1 MIASRRVDFELTA
14 TQVELVERAK
24 AAGLEWKGLANEWDE
39 KNEAPF
45 DQVTVR
51 MGELGLL
58 GLLMPEEYGGLDL
71 TALEYALVVETL
83 MRTSTIWICAE
94 PTFLASG
101 PGAMMCMMSPNE
113 EVKKKYLPD
122 IVAGRAGVA
131 ISISEPNYGSD
142 MASLETTAIRDGDE
156 FVITGE
162 KKWITG
168 AIVNSLYATFVRFE
182 GIPGAKGIGAVLV
195 ERGTPGFEMQKGA
208 TFVGSRGVPH
218 GDIQYNEVR
227 VPAENLLFG
236 PGHFGTL
243 MRAFNIERLHNAACS
258 LGSAEAAFDEAI
270 AYTQE
275 REQFGQKIVEFQA
288 VYHELADMWTSIE
301 ASRYLLYRAAASAKD
316 GKMPEP
322 MEVTV
327 AKYVANNMLFDV
339 SARCVQLQGAYG
351 TTMESFAQRIHRD
364 SLVNK
369 VAGGSVQVLRNVIA
383 GQLMPD
389 RKFSQRRSR

>member
-1 MIASRRVDFELTA
+1 
-14 TQVELVERAK
+14 
-24 AAGLEWKGLANEWDE
+24 
-39 KNEAPF
+39 
-45 DQVTVR
+45 
-51 MGELGLL
+51 
-58 GLLMPEEYGGLDL
+58 
-71 TALEYALVVETL
+71 
-83 MRTSTIWICAE
+83 
-94 PTFLASG
+94 
-101 PGAMMCMMSPNE
+101 MCMMSPNE
-113 EVKKKYLPD
+113 AVKKKYLPD

-131 ISISEPNYGSD
+131 ISISEPDFGSD
-142 MASLETTAIRDGDE
+142 MSSLETTAIRDGDE
-156 FVITGE
+156 FVITGQ

-168 AIVNSLYATFVRFE
+168 AIVNSLYATFVRFDE
-182 GIPGAKGIGAVLV
+182 TPGARGIGAVLV
-195 ERGTPGFEMQKGA
+195 ERGTPGFEMQKGP

-218 GDIQYNEVR
+218 GDIQYNDVR

-258 LGSAEAAFDEAI
+258 LGSAEAAFDEAL
-270 AYTQE
+270 AYTQS
-275 REQFGQKIVEFQA
+275 REQFGRKIVEFQA
-288 VYHELADMWTSIE
+288 VYHDLADMWTAIE
-301 ASRYLLYRAAASAKD
+301 ASRYLLYKAASTTQD

-322 MEVTV
+322 MDVTI

-351 TTMESFAQRIHRD
+351 TTTESFGQRIHRD

-389 RKFSQRRSR
+389 RKFPQRRDR

>member
-1 MIASRRVDFELTA
+1 
-14 TQVELVERAK
+14 
-24 AAGLEWKGLANEWDE
+24 
-39 KNEAPF
+39 
-45 DQVTVR
+45 
-51 MGELGLL
+51 
-58 GLLMPEEYGGLDL
+58 
-71 TALEYALVVETL
+71 
-83 MRTSTIWICAE
+83 
-94 PTFLASG
+94 
-101 PGAMMCMMSPNE
+101 
-113 EVKKKYLPD
+113 
-122 IVAGRAGVA
+122 
-131 ISISEPNYGSD
+131 
-142 MASLETTAIRDGDE
+142 
-156 FVITGE
+156 
-162 KKWITG
+162 
-168 AIVNSLYATFVRFE
+168 
-182 GIPGAKGIGAVLV
+182 
-195 ERGTPGFEMQKGA
+195 
-208 TFVGSRGVPH
+208 
-218 GDIQYNEVR
+218 
-227 VPAENLLFG
+227 
-236 PGHFGTL
+236 L

>member
-1 MIASRRVDFELTA
+1 VDFELSTG
-14 TQVELVERAK
+14 QVELIERAT
-24 AAGLEWKGLANEWDE
+24 AAGLEWRGSANEWDE

-45 DQVTVR
+45 DKVTAR

-58 GLLMPEEYGGLDL
+58 GLLMPKEFGGSDL
-71 TALEYALVVETL
+71 TALDYALVVETL

-113 EVKKKYLPD
+113 AVRRKYLPD

-131 ISISEPNYGSD
+131 ISISEPDFGSD
-142 MASLETTAIRDGDE
+142 MASLGTTATRDGDE
-156 FVITGE
+156 YVITGE

-168 AIVNSLYATFVRFE
+168 AVVNSLYATFVRFDD
-182 GIPGAKGIGAVLV
+182 IPGARGIGAILV
-195 ERGTPGFEMQKGA
+195 ERGTPGFDMQKGP

-218 GDIQYNEVR
+218 GDIQYNNVR
-227 VPAENLLFG
+227 VPADNLLFG

-258 LGSAEAAFDEAI
+258 LGSAEAAFDEAL
-270 AYTQE
+270 AYTQN
-275 REQFGQKIVEFQA
+275 REQFGRKIVEFQA
-288 VYHELADMWTSIE
+288 VYHDLADMWTAIE
-301 ASRYLLYRAAASAKD
+301 ASRYLLYKAASTTQD

-322 MEVTV
+322 KEVTV

-351 TTMESFAQRIHRD
+351 TTTESFSQRIHRD

-389 RKFSQRRSR
+389 RKFPQRRDR